1 MDFFLF
7 HKHFIIRRFS
17 LSAWLTYHSTLLH
30 WLSEKI
36 SPVHIHI
43 KALCFHTNYNFFLL
57 QLFSFVPF
65 VSIHISVVVAHLYLN
80 MASLFWS
87 LAVIFLAGSVSGH
100 DSYLGKC
107 PNFKPMDGFDFDRVS
122 SFCQSPTSSQYHTSV
137 FAYDLVCF
145 FAVYRKVVRSW
156 KIRYKVRICWP
167 LVSKWLKLNSHCICQ
182 MIIVP
187 QLITKTLT
195 QWD

>member
-1 MDFFLF
+1 MFVIHRLMDFFLF

-17 LSAWLTYHSTLLH
+17 LSAWLTYHSSALTE
-30 WLSEKI
+30 WENI
-36 SPVHIHI
+36 SGAHSYQ
-43 KALCFHTNYNFFLL
+43 ALVCFHTDYNFFLL

-65 VSIHISVVVAHLYLN
+65 VTIHISEVVAHLYLN

-122 SFCQSPTSSQYHTSV
+122 LFCHSLTSHQYHTSV
-137 FAYDLVCF
+137 CMWICLFSLQFIGRWY
-145 FAVYRKVVRSW
+145 AVEKFDTR
-156 KIRYKVRICWP
+156 
-167 LVSKWLKLNSHCICQ
+167 
-182 MIIVP
+182 
-187 QLITKTLT
+187 
-195 QWD
+195 